1 MVSME
6 KQLAMVFEAM
16 EMIDGMTQ
24 EK

>member
-6 KQLAMVFEAM
+6 KQLAMVFEAP

-24 EK
+24 VK